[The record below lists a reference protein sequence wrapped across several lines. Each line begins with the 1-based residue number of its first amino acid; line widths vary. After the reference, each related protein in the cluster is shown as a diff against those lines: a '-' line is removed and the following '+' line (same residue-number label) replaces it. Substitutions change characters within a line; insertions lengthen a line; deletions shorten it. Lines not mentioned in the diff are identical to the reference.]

1 MQRQIVLPALMLLVS
16 GSTAL
21 GQSLGDF
28 LGGVNSAVEIIQ
40 SASASAAAA
49 AATASSSSDSSS
61 TAASSSSPS
70 ASQTSPTSSPSATPA
85 PAKPGSSNKNLI
97 IAVVCAVVGALLLA
111 LILLGVCCC
120 LMRRRRKARK
130 NHVTATPPA
139 DDEIHG
145 WKSEKPQNPGRTYIP
160 SQYGRVPSAEHLP
173 MIPPTAA
180 GGAAS
185 GTHPAYR
192 PENPFVPVPPSPRR
206 SAPNSR
212 SGLTDGMGPADTPY
226 VVPMPETEKQRLRSR
241 SRSHSRSRPNMATDI
256 TSGGLPKRADA
267 DRPSTPF
274 GLSGIG
280 QPYEDMHVHV
290 LQNEAPSQ
298 TLRQSLNTHDPL
310 MSAQPHNNTAGY
322 TTPPNVSGYPS
333 RRSYQS
339 TESPYTTASDGTSS
353 TASEE
358 YRASYAPAIQV
369 PHTQPYSHR
378 LNYDP
383 PMHQQQPQHSQYTP
397 QAPHPLQSN
406 GHYSGSPTSMQP
418 PPIPWSEPT
427 EQRRQSP
434 TRTSAQWA
442 ESGRRA
448 SRSPA
453 TSINGQ
459 PRRLRFSDIQA
470 SPTSPSTWDS
480 RYRHS
485 NQAYGGVGE
494 AM

>member
-1 MQRQIVLPALMLLVS
+1 MQRPIVLPALMALAAA
-16 GSTAL
+16 STAL

-49 AATASSSSDSSS
+49 AATASSASSPSP

-111 LILLGVCCC
+111 LILLGLCCC

-130 NHVTATPPA
+130 NRITAPPPA
-139 DDEIHG
+139 DDEIHS
-145 WKSEKPQNPGRTYIP
+145 WNSEKPQNPGRTYIP
-160 SQYGRVPSAEHLP
+160 SQYGRVSSTEHLP

-180 GGAAS
+180 GGTHS

-212 SGLTDGMGPADTPY
+212 SGLTDGMVPADAPY
-226 VVPMPETEKQRLRSR
+226 VVRMAEPERQRLRSR
-241 SRSHSRSRPNMATDI
+241 SRSHSHSRSTTATDMA
-256 TSGGLPKRADA
+256 SGGLPKRADA

-280 QPYEDMHVHV
+280 QPYEDRHVHV

-322 TTPPNVSGYPS
+322 ITPPNVAGHPS

-358 YRASYAPAIQV
+358 YRASYAPAISV
-369 PHTQPYSHR
+369 PHSQPYSHR
-378 LNYDP
+378 LNFDP
-383 PMHQQQPQHSQYTP
+383 PVQQQQPQQSQYTS
-397 QAPHPLQSN
+397 QLQKFPPGN
-406 GHYSGSPTSMQP
+406 GHHSSSPTGMHP

-470 SPTSPSTWDS
+470 SPASPGAWDS

-485 NQAYGGVGE
+485 SQAYGGVGE

>member
-1 MQRQIVLPALMLLVS
+1 
-16 GSTAL
+16 
-21 GQSLGDF
+21 
-28 LGGVNSAVEIIQ
+28 
-40 SASASAAAA
+40 
-49 AATASSSSDSSS
+49 
-61 TAASSSSPS
+61 
-70 ASQTSPTSSPSATPA
+70 
-85 PAKPGSSNKNLI
+85 
-97 IAVVCAVVGALLLA
+97 
-111 LILLGVCCC
+111 
-120 LMRRRRKARK
+120 MRRRRKARK
-130 NHVTATPPA
+130 NQATAVTPA
-139 DDEIHG
+139 DDEIQS

-160 SQYGRVPSAEHLP
+160 SQYGRVPSTEHLP

-180 GGAAS
+180 GGTQS

-212 SGLTDGMGPADTPY
+212 SGLTDGMIPGDAPY
-226 VVPMPETEKQRLRSR
+226 VVPTAESEKQQLYSR
-241 SRSHSRSRPNMATDI
+241 SRSHSRSRPSTATNMA
-256 TSGGLPKRADA
+256 SGGLPTHADA

-298 TLRQSLNTHDPL
+298 TLRQSLNNHDPV
-310 MSAQPHNNTAGY
+310 MSAQPHKNMVGY
-322 TTPPNVSGYPS
+322 TTPPNAPGYSS

-358 YRASYAPAIQV
+358 YRASYAPAISV
-369 PHTQPYSHR
+369 PHSQPYSHR
-378 LNYDP
+378 LNFDP
-383 PMHQQQPQHSQYTP
+383 PMHQQQPQQSQYTSQP
-397 QAPHPLQSN
+397 RNSLPSN
-406 GHYSGSPTSMQP
+406 GHYSTSPTGIQP

-480 RYRHS
+480 RYGHNS
-485 NQAYGGVGE
+485 QAHGGVGE